1 MIDYHIHTSLSDGS
15 GEHREYYNE
24 ALRLGLSEMGFSDH
38 FCLRPVPWA
47 MGLDDLPAWKKRMQQ
62 VRKECSGSCRVKTGL
77 EVDYFPEREEELKA
91 VLDGLPLDYVIGSV
105 HFLGTWNFDS
115 SLDGY
120 DEWDLR
126 HLYEYYYNLVTKA
139 AESGLFDVIGHLD
152 LVKKF
157 GHRLADGLEKIIT
170 KTLEAIS
177 KAGLAVEL
185 NTSGRNKPCRD
196 FYPSY
201 TLLEQCYQFDIPVTL
216 GSDAHNPGDVGQY
229 FPDAI
234 DMLKKIGYTRIAVFE
249 KRQIGFIPF

>member
-1 MIDYHIHTSLSDGS
+1 M
-15 GEHREYYNE
+15 
-24 ALRLGLSEMGFSDH
+24 
-38 FCLRPVPWA
+38 
-47 MGLDDLPAWKKRMQQ
+47 
-62 VRKECSGSCRVKTGL
+62 
-77 EVDYFPEREEELKA
+77 
-91 VLDGLPLDYVIGSV
+91 
-105 HFLGTWNFDS
+105 
-115 SLDGY
+115 
-120 DEWDLR
+120 R